1 MMKKGNKDVFSAQA
15 VSGTTAYTSSAM
27 NLELCNGYCGVLT
40 TTGTATGTLKIQ
52 GSNDGVTYVDLPNS
66 GTTAN
71 IAVAAPAS
79 YLFNVINVYYN
90 YVRCVYTNATN
101 SGTISLNMNIKGV

>member
-1 MMKKGNKDVFSAQA
+1 MMKKGNKDVFSAVA

-27 NLELCNGYCGVLT
+27 NLDLCNGYCGVLT

-71 IAVAAPAS
+71 VAVSGAGS
-79 YLFNVINVYYN
+79 HLFNVLNVYYN
-90 YVRCVYTNATN
+90 FVRCVYTNATN